1 MIEHIVKQ
9 NENINDILM
18 MYHVNF
24 EELKHYNSHITDFKN
39 LHSGIKLLIPL
50 ISEEVEQILEKTEG
64 FVMDYYPKIDK
75 DIIPLLNEEKK
86 EETLE
91 KKENIEPIRKEKQEP
106 LANEN
111 LVAYPG
117 IIPPKRPYKGRL

>member
-9 NENINDILM
+9 NEGINDILN

-24 EELKHYNSHITDFKN
+24 EELKYYNSHITDFKN

-64 FVMDYYPKIDK
+64 FVMDYYPKISEE
-75 DIIPLLNEEKK
+75 IIPTIEEKK
-86 EETLE
+86 EPVLE
-91 KKENIEPIRKEKQEP
+91 KREAIEDLKVGNIKPLENEK
-106 LANEN
+106 LT
-111 LVAYPG
+111 AYPG
-117 IIPPKRPYKGRL
+117 IIPPRRPYKGRL